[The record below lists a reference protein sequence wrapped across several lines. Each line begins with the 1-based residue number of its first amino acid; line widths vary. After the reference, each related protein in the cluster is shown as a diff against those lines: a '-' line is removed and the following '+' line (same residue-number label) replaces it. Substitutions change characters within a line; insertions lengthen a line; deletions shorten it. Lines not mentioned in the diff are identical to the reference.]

1 VLVVNRF
8 RVGSDDGAE
17 GDGRDPRDPVP
28 AEVAEEFA
36 ARGRAALAAF
46 AGCAGFVSGRLGRAA
61 DDPRWWCLV
70 TSWQSVGAYR
80 RALSSWQVKL
90 DAAPLLADSVEEPS
104 AYEVL
109 ATTDGGPVE
118 TAGSDRSAGPGGAG
132 RSR

>member
-8 RVGSDDGAE
+8 RVGG
-17 GDGRDPRDPVP
+17 GDGPDGDARDPRDPVP

-36 ARGRAALAAF
+36 ARARTALAAF

-70 TSWQSVGAYR
+70 TGWESVGAYR

-118 TAGSDRSAGPGGAG
+118 TAGSDRAAGAA